1 VNWAITAVKPPI
13 IKRMIKVFE
22 ANNTVENKVKSQ
34 NRLQNRHASMLKPV
48 LELSL
53 RKATNDGKDK

>member
-22 ANNTVENKVKSQ
+22 ANNTVENKANKIRTVYKTGMHHEAGVGAVIAESNQ
-34 NRLQNRHASMLKPV
+34 RWK
-48 LELSL
+48 
-53 RKATNDGKDK
+53 G